1 MNLVEIRP
9 GIYHDSVSLMRVSQ
23 ALTGRPGVELAIV
36 AMATALNVE
45 LAVDAGFDVPAATA
59 GDLLV
64 AIRAATDADLHDA
77 AADLERQ
84 LSARTETRGREEALP
99 RTIRAATR
107 LADPS
112 AVVLVSVPGEHAF
125 TEAMEAVDGGHS
137 VMIFSDNVPVARE
150 VTLKDLA
157 RERGVLV
164 MGPDCGTAIVG
175 GAGLG
180 FANVVRP
187 GKVGVVA
194 ASGTGAQQ
202 LTALL
207 DLAGVGVSHVL
218 GVGGRDLG
226 AEVGG
231 RSTLQALDALN
242 ADPATELIVVVS
254 KPPNPEV
261 AARLGGAIARSPKP
275 VITALLGEGRPDLT
289 TAAESVLRA
298 VGAAIPVWPN
308 WPGNT
313 QPGGGPLRGLYSGG
327 TLCTEAR
334 LIAGTG
340 EFTDFGDDEYTV
352 GRAHPMIDPALR
364 LEALDAVTE
373 GVVLLDVVLGHGSDP
388 DPAGSLSASIAAA
401 KSRGVSVVV
410 ALVGTEGD
418 PQNLQAQAARL
429 FESGAEVYTSNAQ
442 AARRAATL
450 AGARPT
456 EPGPAIPPEASTGE
470 TRTGTGEHD
479 ATAPGAAASGHVE
492 PRSAASGAVGPG
504 GRAETSGEAS
514 ASQGGWVGRPL
525 AMLSAEPSVISVGAS
540 ILAEALDQQAVA
552 HTPVDWRPPVTGVA
566 ADLAAVMADPRRK
579 AANEKAV
586 ARLLGARPHLVGV
599 KRAGDVLDL
608 PKGTFFHAGPP
619 IEWERASGPMRGAL
633 IGGMLFEGLAA
644 DAEEAER
651 KLAGGEVK
659 LDSCH
664 HHRTVGPMAG
674 VVSPSM
680 WMLEVHDAENGGTAF
695 CSLNE
700 GLGKVLRYG
709 AYGPEVI
716 ERLRWMGDVLGP
728 ALAEVMKVVGPLD
741 LRNLIAQA
749 LQMGD
754 ELHNRNRAA
763 TSLMVRELAPAI
775 VDAVPNQ
782 AAEVLRF
789 VNGNDHFFLNAGM
802 AAAKVSADAARG
814 VEGSSMVV
822 AMARNGT
829 DFGIQVSGLGDRWFT
844 GPAGVPDGLYLGAYG
859 PADANPDI
867 GDSTITETVGL
878 GGFSMAA
885 APAIVRF
892 VGGDVADAVAA
903 TTAMY
908 EITLAEHPIY
918 QIPGLGFRGTPAG
931 IDVTL
936 VTRTSV
942 LPVVNTGIAGR
953 VAGTGQVGAG
963 LVSPPMEAFTAALAA
978 LARV

>member
-1 MNLVEIRP
+1 
-9 GIYHDSVSLMRVSQ
+9 MRVSQ

-45 LAVDAGFDVPAATA
+45 LAADAGFDVPAATA

-64 AIRAATDADLHDA
+64 AIRAKTDADLHDA
-77 AADLERQ
+77 AADLEQQ
-84 LSARTETRGREEALP
+84 LSARAETRNREEALP

-125 TEAMEAVDGGHS
+125 TEAMEAVDAGHS

-157 RERGVLV
+157 LERGVLV

-187 GKVGVVA
+187 GRVGVVA

-231 RSTLQALDALN
+231 RSTLQALDALM

-254 KPPNPEV
+254 KPPDPDV
-261 AARLGGAIARSPKP
+261 AARLDEAIARSPKP

-298 VGAAIPVWPN
+298 VGAEIPVWPS

-313 QPGGGPLRGLYSGG
+313 EPGDGPLRGLYSGG

-340 EFTDFGDDEYTV
+340 DFTDFGDDAYTV

-364 LEALDAVTE
+364 LEALGAVTD

-388 DPAGSLSASIAAA
+388 DPAGSLSAAVAAA
-401 KSRGVSVVV
+401 KSRGVAVVV

-418 PQNLQAQAARL
+418 PQNLEAQAARL

-450 AGARPT
+450 AGHPVS
-456 EPGPAIPPEASTGE
+456 GPPDAPVRADGGSGSEA
-470 TRTGTGEHD
+470 
-479 ATAPGAAASGHVE
+479 
-492 PRSAASGAVGPG
+492 
-504 GRAETSGEAS
+504 
-514 ASQGGWVGRPL
+514 GRPL

-540 ILAEALDQQAVA
+540 ILAESLDRQAVA

-566 ADLAAVMADPRRK
+566 ADLAAVMADPRRG

-586 ARLLGARPHLVGV
+586 GRLLSARPHLVGV

-651 KLAGGEVK
+651 KLAGGEVR

-680 WMLEVHDAENGGTAF
+680 WMLEVHDAENGGTAY

-716 ERLRWMGDVLGP
+716 ERLRWMGEVLGP
-728 ALAEVMKVVGPLD
+728 ALAEVMKVTGPLD

-802 AAAKVSADAARG
+802 AAAKVAADAARN

-908 EITLAEHPIY
+908 EITLAEHPVY